1 MNVTTSVPP
10 PSEPQ
15 PAPPGDH
22 TDDHATDEAATEG
35 TRWTA
40 GPAFLALIA
49 TFGVTLFVG
58 IPALLIGE
66 DTTTGEIVGNVVSS
80 VLQNAA
86 FVGVPV
92 LILVLL
98 MVGPLRRRDFGLV
111 MPERKWLFVGLI
123 VAAFVAYLLLAAG
136 LGALIGIEG
145 EQDDLP
151 EKLGAK
157 ESAAAGI
164 AIAICVT
171 VFAPIGEEFLL
182 RGVLFPGLRNSLSR
196 ISPLWVA
203 VLIAAVIDG
212 LVFGALHV
220 AGSKA
225 IFLPVLA
232 TFGLV
237 LCLLYQFTGSLYAP
251 IVLHATNNTIAISNA
266 LDWKFQSGL
275 LLWIGALVSLS
286 LIALIVKQL
295 GLRTG
300 PLGRDRPTMAEP
312 QTT

>member
-1 MNVTTSVPP
+1 MTTSVPP
-10 PSEPQ
+10 SQPSPSEV
-15 PAPPGDH
+15 
-22 TDDHATDEAATEG
+22 ATTTANADEETVEG

-40 GPAFLALIA
+40 GPAALALIA

-58 IPALLIGE
+58 IPALLIGDE
-66 DTTTGEIVGNVVSS
+66 TVTGEIVGNVVSS
-80 VLQNAA
+80 VLQNAT
-86 FVGVPV
+86 FVAVPV

-98 MVGPLRRRDFGLV
+98 MVGPLRRRDFGLIV
-111 MPERKWLFVGLI
+111 PERKWLFVGLI

-136 LGALIGIEG
+136 LGVLLGIEG

-157 ESAAAGI
+157 ETAAAGI

-196 ISPLWVA
+196 ISPMWVA
-203 VLIAAVIDG
+203 VLIAAIIDG
-212 LVFGALHV
+212 VVFGALHV

-232 TFGLV
+232 LFGV
-237 LCLLYQFTGSLYAP
+237 ILCLLYQFTGSLYAP
-251 IVLHATNNTIAISNA
+251 IVLHATNNTIAITNA

-275 LLWIGALVSLS
+275 LLWLGALAALS
-286 LIALIVKQL
+286 LIALAVKRA

-300 PLGRDRPTMAEP
+300 PLGRERPTPEAAESGAA
-312 QTT
+312 

>member
-10 PSEPQ
+10 SSA
-15 PAPPGDH
+15 PAP
-22 TDDHATDEAATEG
+22 EAAETTANADEG

-58 IPALLIGE
+58 IPALLIGD
-66 DTTTGEIVGNVVSS
+66 DTTTGEVVGNVVSS

-86 FVGVPV
+86 FVGIPV

-98 MVGPLRRRDFGLV
+98 MVGPLRRRDFGLA
-111 MPERKWLFVGLI
+111 MPDRKWLFVGLI

-196 ISPLWVA
+196 ISPFWVA

-212 LVFGALHV
+212 IVFGALHV

-232 TFGLV
+232 TFGVV

-275 LLWIGALVSLS
+275 LLWIGALASLT
-286 LIALIVKQL
+286 LIALVVKQL

-300 PLGRDRPTMAEP
+300 PLGRERPTLTEQP
-312 QTT
+312 TG

>member
-1 MNVTTSVPP
+1 MTNSVPSSQPSP
-10 PSEPQ
+10 P
-15 PAPPGDH
+15 
-22 TDDHATDEAATEG
+22 EAATTTASADEESAEG
-35 TRWTA
+35 TRWGA

-66 DTTTGEIVGNVVSS
+66 DTVTAEIVGNVVSS

-86 FVGVPV
+86 FVGIPV
-92 LILVLL
+92 LILALL
-98 MVGPLRRRDFGLV
+98 MVGPLRRRDFGLLV
-111 MPERKWLFVGLI
+111 PERKWLFVGLI

-157 ESAAAGI
+157 ETAAAGI
-164 AIAICVT
+164 AIAIAVT

-196 ISPLWVA
+196 VSPMWVA
-203 VLIAAVIDG
+203 VLIAALIDG

-232 TFGLV
+232 TFGVV

-275 LLWIGALVSLS
+275 LLWIGALTALS
-286 LIALIVKQL
+286 LIALLAKRI
-295 GLRTG
+295 GRRTG
-300 PLGRDRPTMAEP
+300 PIGRSRPTTPAA
-312 QTT
+312 QAG

>member
-1 MNVTTSVPP
+1 MTSSVPP
-10 PSEPQ
+10 SQPLPSEA
-15 PAPPGDH
+15 AP
-22 TDDHATDEAATEG
+22 TTANADEETTEE
-35 TRWTA
+35 TRWGA

-66 DTTTGEIVGNVVSS
+66 DTTTREVIGNVVSS

-86 FVGVPV
+86 FVGIPV

-111 MPERKWLFVGLI
+111 VPDRRWLFVGLI

-212 LVFGALHV
+212 VVFGALHV

-225 IFLPVLA
+225 IFLPILA
-232 TFGLV
+232 TFGVV

-266 LDWKFQSGL
+266 LDWKFQSGV

-286 LIALIVKQL
+286 LIALIAKQL

-300 PLGRDRPTMAEP
+300 PLGRDRPTSVAP
-312 QTT
+312 QTG

>member
-1 MNVTTSVPP
+1 MTTSVPP
-10 PSEPQ
+10 PSA
-15 PAPPGDH
+15 PAPE
-22 TDDHATDEAATEG
+22 TAETTAETTED

-58 IPALLIGE
+58 IPALLIGD
-66 DTTTGEIVGNVVSS
+66 DTVTGEIVGNVVSS
-80 VLQNAA
+80 VLQNGA
-86 FVGVPV
+86 FVAVPV

-111 MPERKWLFVGLI
+111 VPERRWLFVGLI

-157 ESAAAGI
+157 ETAAAGI

-203 VLIAAVIDG
+203 VLIAAIIDG
-212 LVFGALHV
+212 VVFGALHV

-232 TFGLV
+232 TFGVV

-251 IVLHATNNTIAISNA
+251 IALHATNNTIAISNA
-266 LDWKFQSGL
+266 LDWTFAEGL
-275 LLWIGALVSLS
+275 ILWAGALATLS
-286 LIALIVKQL
+286 LFALAVKRA

-300 PLGRDRPTMAEP
+300 PLGRARPTPEAAEGAA
-312 QTT
+312 T

>member
-1 MNVTTSVPP
+1 MTNSVSPSQPP
-10 PSEPQ
+10 PSE
-15 PAPPGDH
+15 
-22 TDDHATDEAATEG
+22 AATTTANADADADAAEG
-35 TRWTA
+35 TRWGA
-40 GPAFLALIA
+40 GPAFLALVA

-58 IPALLIGE
+58 IPALLIG
-66 DTTTGEIVGNVVSS
+66 DSTTTGEIVGNVVSS
-80 VLQNAA
+80 ILQNGA
-86 FVGVPV
+86 FVAIPV

-98 MVGPLRRRDFGLV
+98 MVGPLRRRDFGLQV
-111 MPERKWLFVGLI
+111 PERKWLFVGLI

-157 ESAAAGI
+157 ETAAAGI
-164 AIAICVT
+164 AIAIAVT

-203 VLIAAVIDG
+203 VLIAALIDG

-232 TFGLV
+232 LFGVV

-275 LLWIGALVSLS
+275 LLWIGALAALS
-286 LIALIVKQL
+286 TIALVVKL
-295 GLRTG
+295 IGRRTG
-300 PLGRDRPTMAEP
+300 PIGRERPAAATA
-312 QTT
+312 QAQSG

>member
-1 MNVTTSVPP
+1 MTTSVPP
-10 PSEPQ
+10 PSA
-15 PAPPGDH
+15 PAPDAAESPA
-22 TDDHATDEAATEG
+22 DHAGEAGEG
-35 TRWTA
+35 TRWGA
-40 GPAFLALIA
+40 GPALLALIA
-49 TFGVTLFVG
+49 TFGVTIFVG
-58 IPALLIGE
+58 IPALLIGD
-66 DTTTGEIVGNVVSS
+66 DTVTGEIVGNVVSS
-80 VLQNAA
+80 ILQNAA
-86 FVGVPV
+86 FVAIPV

-98 MVGPLRRRDFGLV
+98 MVGPLRRRDLGLLV
-111 MPERKWLFVGLI
+111 PERKWLFVGLI

-157 ESAAAGI
+157 ETAAAGI

-196 ISPLWVA
+196 ISPVWVA
-203 VLIAAVIDG
+203 VLIAAIIDG
-212 LVFGALHV
+212 VVFGALHV

-232 TFGLV
+232 LFGVV

-251 IVLHATNNTIAISNA
+251 IVLHATNNTIAITNA

-275 LLWIGALVSLS
+275 LLWIGALAALS
-286 LIALIVKQL
+286 LIALVVKRV

-300 PLGRDRPTMAEP
+300 PLGRARPTAVATQSE
-312 QTT
+312 

>member
-1 MNVTTSVPP
+1 MTSSVPP
-10 PSEPQ
+10 SQ
-15 PAPPGDH
+15 PLPP
-22 TDDHATDEAATEG
+22 EAAPTTATADEETTEG
-35 TRWTA
+35 TRWGA

-58 IPALLIGE
+58 IPALLIGD

-80 VLQNAA
+80 ILQNAA

-92 LILVLL
+92 LILALL
-98 MVGPLRRRDFGLV
+98 MVGPLRRRDFGLLV
-111 MPERKWLFVGLI
+111 PERKWLFVGLI

-157 ESAAAGI
+157 ETAAAGI
-164 AIAICVT
+164 AIAIAVT

-196 ISPLWVA
+196 ISPMWVA
-203 VLIAAVIDG
+203 VLIAALIDG

-232 TFGLV
+232 TFGVV

-275 LLWIGALVSLS
+275 LLWIGALTALS
-286 LIALIVKQL
+286 AIALIVKQV
-295 GLRTG
+295 GVRTG
-300 PLGRDRPTMAEP
+300 PLGRARPTSDAAESAAA
-312 QTT
+312 

>member
-1 MNVTTSVPP
+1 MTVTTSVPP
-10 PSEPQ
+10 SSEPT
-15 PAPPGDH
+15 P
-22 TDDHATDEAATEG
+22 EAAETTPNAADDETTEG
-35 TRWTA
+35 TRWGA

-49 TFGVTLFVG
+49 TFGVTIFVG
-58 IPALLIGE
+58 IPGILIGE
-66 DTTTGEIVGNVVSS
+66 DTTAAKIVGNVVSS

-111 MPERKWLFVGLI
+111 VPQRKWLFVGLI

-164 AIAICVT
+164 VIAICVT

-196 ISPLWVA
+196 ISPFWVA
-203 VLIAAVIDG
+203 VLIAAIIDG
-212 LVFGALHV
+212 VVFGALHV

-232 TFGLV
+232 LFGVV

-251 IVLHATNNTIAISNA
+251 IVLHATNNTIAISTA
-266 LDWKFQSGL
+266 LDWKFQSGV
-275 LLWIGALVSLS
+275 LLWIGAIASLA
-286 LIALIVKQL
+286 LIALVVKQL

-300 PLGRDRPTMAEP
+300 PLGRDRPALTA
-312 QTT
+312 

>member
-1 MNVTTSVPP
+1 VNIGVPP
-10 PSEPQ
+10 SQPSPL
-15 PAPPGDH
+15 G
-22 TDDHATDEAATEG
+22 TATTTANADEDATEG
-35 TRWTA
+35 THWGA

-66 DTTTGEIVGNVVSS
+66 DTTTGEIVGNAVSS

-86 FVGVPV
+86 FVAIPV
-92 LILVLL
+92 LILALL

-111 MPERKWLFVGLI
+111 VPQRKWVFVGLI
-123 VAAFVAYLLLAAG
+123 VAAFFAYLVLAAG
-136 LGALIGIEG
+136 LGVLLGIEG

-157 ESAAAGI
+157 ETVLAGLVI
-164 AIAICVT
+164 AFCVT

-196 ISPLWVA
+196 VSPMWVA
-203 VLIAAVIDG
+203 IAIAAIVDG
-212 LVFGALHV
+212 ILFGALHV

-232 TFGLV
+232 LFGV
-237 LCLLYQFTGSLYAP
+237 ILCLLYQFTGSLYAP
-251 IVLHATNNTIAISNA
+251 IVLHATNNTIAITNA
-266 LDWKFQSGL
+266 LDWKFHSGVI
-275 LLWIGALVSLS
+275 LWVVALCSL
-286 LIALIVKQL
+286 ALIGWIVKRL
-295 GLRTG
+295 GVTVG
-300 PLGRDRPTMAEP
+300 PLGRGRPEPAEAGEASG
-312 QTT
+312 T

>member
-1 MNVTTSVPP
+1 MTTSVPP
-10 PSEPQ
+10 SS
-15 PAPPGDH
+15 APNP
-22 TDDHATDEAATEG
+22 ESAATTAEDDER
-35 TRWTA
+35 TRWGA

-58 IPALLIGE
+58 IPALLIGD

-80 VLQNAA
+80 ILQNAA

-92 LILVLL
+92 LILALL
-98 MVGPLRRRDFGLV
+98 MVGPLRRRDFGLRV
-111 MPERKWLFVGLI
+111 PERKWLFVGLI

-136 LGALIGIEG
+136 IGALIGIEG

-157 ESAAAGI
+157 ETAAAGI
-164 AIAICVT
+164 AIAIAVT

-196 ISPLWVA
+196 ISPMWVA
-203 VLIAAVIDG
+203 VLIAALIDG

-232 TFGLV
+232 TFGVV
-237 LCLLYQFTGSLYAP
+237 LCLLYQLTGSLYAP

-275 LLWIGALVSLS
+275 LLWIGALTALALIG
-286 LIALIVKQL
+286 LIAKRI
-295 GLRTG
+295 GRRTG
-300 PLGRDRPTMAEP
+300 PIGRDRPKTPTAQA
-312 QTT
+312 QTG